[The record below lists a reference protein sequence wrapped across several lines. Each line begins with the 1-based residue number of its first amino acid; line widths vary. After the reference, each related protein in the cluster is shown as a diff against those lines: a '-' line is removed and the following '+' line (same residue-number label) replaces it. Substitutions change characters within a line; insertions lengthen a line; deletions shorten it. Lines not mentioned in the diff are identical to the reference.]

1 MAHCLLKKGMTNDV
15 VKVIDIAPFVERPSH
30 SDAERNLCAEQWDEA
45 FSDVGFA
52 VVVGHGVD
60 LQLIRGMRCG
70 FKSFF
75 EGKDTAHKMKYS
87 YGPYGNSK
95 GGYTSLGGE
104 AVARSQ
110 DGHGGLGNDD
120 DDGGATT
127 TKVRA
132 DPVESFVCK
141 FRSDDDGSQME
152 LPEEFCAVA
161 ARYDSEMRRVLES
174 LNRISEV
181 ALKLPEGYLTQFYEP
196 EPNCYLVAKYY
207 PPSLTSGIDSETRY
221 GAHTDYTGYTI
232 LKQDDSDAGE
242 ASGGLQV
249 RLKSGEWKDVK
260 PRPDGFVCNLG
271 DLIEDWTNGRWK
283 SAVHRV
289 VAPQAG
295 SNAAKVSRLSMPFF
309 TGPHD
314 DAVIETLATCMADG
328 DATRLAAPIRAG
340 DHLQRKLEATQV

>member
-1 MAHCLLKKGMTNDV
+1 MMTNANNNDAI
-15 VKVIDIAPFVERPSH
+15 KVIDIAPFADRSNH
-30 SDAERNLCAEQWDEA
+30 TDAERKACAEQWNAA

-52 VVVGHGVD
+52 LIVGHGVD
-60 LQLIRGMRCG
+60 LQLIQDMRSG
-70 FKSFF
+70 FRVFF
-75 EGKDTAHKMKYS
+75 EEKDASLKMKFS

-110 DGHGGLGNDD
+110 DGHGGLGDGN
-120 DDGGATT
+120 DGGDGSTSTPNEA
-127 TKVRA
+127 KA

-141 FRSDDDGSQME
+141 FRSDDDGSKMK
-152 LPEEFCAVA
+152 LPQEFESVA
-161 ARYDSEMRRVLES
+161 AKYDAEMRRVLEC

-181 ALKLPEGYLTQFYEP
+181 ALNLPEGYLTKFYEP

-207 PPSLTSGIDSETRY
+207 PPSLTSGIESETRY

-232 LKQDDSDAGE
+232 LKQDDSDAGQ

-249 RLKSGEWKDVK
+249 RLKSGEWKDVR

-271 DLIEDWTNGRWK
+271 DLIEDWTNGRWR

-289 VAPQAG
+289 VAPQPG
-295 SNAAKVSRLSMPFF
+295 SDAAKVSRLSMPFF

-314 DAVIETLATCMADG
+314 DALIETLPTCMTDG
-328 DATRLAAPIRAG
+328 DATRLSAPIRAG
-340 DHLQRKLEATQV
+340 DHLQRKLAATQV